1 MITLAGMSHQT
12 TPLEVRERLAMDP
25 ESLPGVLQRATET
38 FGAAKIISTCNRLEL
53 YLPGIH
59 EPEAALGFLAV
70 ELDVA
75 HELVERHFHVAY
87 GADAVRHLYSVASG
101 IDSMVLGETEVLGQ
115 VRSAFSSTVSA
126 GADNA
131 MLSRL
136 FHTAIRTGRRARNE
150 TAIGE
155 RSVSVSSIAAQRA
168 RELFP
173 DLAHASVLVVGAG
186 EAGRLA
192 AEAIVAYGAEHV
204 TVANRTFARA
214 EALARSLRGRAIPFA
229 DAVDALRTAD
239 IVIAASSAPEPLFED
254 AAVADA
260 VAHRT
265 GRRDGLPLLIIDIGV
280 PRDFHPT
287 VRNVPGVSYHDL
299 DDLQEIAA
307 RNTEARASEVAAVQ
321 TIVDQETSTFT
332 EWWSQLQ
339 IVPTISA
346 ITDRAETLRRNE
358 LEKTMR
364 RLKLTSDERAHVE
377 ELADVLTRA
386 LVKQI
391 LHAPITTLRERGD
404 QHTYLDTV
412 RTLFRLDE
420 PVEDA

>member
-1 MITLAGMSHQT
+1 VITFAGMSHHT
-12 TPLEVRERLAMDP
+12 APLDVRERVAIDA
-25 ESLPGVLQRATET
+25 EALPAVLQRAKET
-38 FGAAKIISTCNRLEL
+38 FGAATIINTCNRLEM

-59 EPEAALGFLAV
+59 EPEAPLGFLAV
-70 ELDVA
+70 ELGVDHQVMQ
-75 HELVERHFHVAY
+75 RHFSVAY
-87 GADAVRHLYSVASG
+87 GADAVRHLYAVASG

-155 RSVSVSSIAAQRA
+155 RSVSVSSIAAQQA

-173 DLAHASVLVVGAG
+173 NLAQASVLMVGAG

-192 AEAIVAYGAEHV
+192 AEAIVAYGAERL
-204 TVANRTFARA
+204 TVANRTFGRA
-214 EALARSLRGRAIPFA
+214 QALADALGGKAIPFA
-229 DAVDALRTAD
+229 DAAEALRTAD
-239 IVIAASSAPEPLFED
+239 IVIAASGSPEALFED
-254 AAVADA
+254 AAVSEA
-260 VAHRT
+260 VSH
-265 GRRDGLPLLIIDIGV
+265 RDGQPLLIIDIGV

-287 VRNVPGVSYHDL
+287 IREIPGVSYYDL
-299 DDLQEIAA
+299 DDLQEVAA
-307 RNTEARASEVAAVQ
+307 RNTAARASEVAVVQ
-321 TIVDQETSTFT
+321 AIVDEETSRFA

-346 ITDRAETLRRNE
+346 ITDRAEELRRSE
-358 LEKTMR
+358 LQKTMR
-364 RLKLTSDERAHVE
+364 RLKLADEQRAHVE

-386 LVKQI
+386 LVRQL
-391 LHAPITTLRERGD
+391 LHAPIATLRERGD
-404 QHTYLDTV
+404 QDTYLTTV

-420 PVEDA
+420 PVDVEEA

>member
-1 MITLAGMSHQT
+1 MITFAGMSHLT
-12 TPLEVRERLAMDP
+12 APLDIRERLAID
-25 ESLPGVLQRATET
+25 EKALSGVLQRATET
-38 FGAAKIISTCNRLEL
+38 FGAATIINTCNRLEL

-70 ELDVA
+70 ELNVD
-75 HELVERHFHVAY
+75 HEMMQRHFHVAY

-115 VRSAFSSTVSA
+115 VRSAFSATVSA

-155 RSVSVSSIAAQRA
+155 RSISVSSIAAQQA
-168 RELFP
+168 RDLFP
-173 DLAHASVLVVGAG
+173 DLARASVLVVGAG

-192 AEAIVAYGAEHV
+192 AEAVVAYGAQHITV
-204 TVANRTFARA
+204 TNRTFERA
-214 EALARSLRGRAIPFA
+214 EALAASLGGTAIPFA
-229 DAVDALRTAD
+229 DAVEALRTAD
-239 IVIAASSAPEPLFED
+239 IVIAASGSPEALFED
-254 AAVADA
+254 AAVGEA
-260 VAHRT
+260 VTH
-265 GRRDGLPLLIIDIGV
+265 RDGQPLLIVDIGV
-280 PRDFHPT
+280 PRDFHST
-287 VRNVPGVSYHDL
+287 VREVPGVSYHDL
-299 DDLQEIAA
+299 DDLQEIAS
-307 RNTEARASEVAAVQ
+307 RNTEARTSEVAAVQ
-321 TIVDQETSTFT
+321 TIVDQETSKFT

-346 ITDRAETLRRNE
+346 ITDRAEELRRNE
-358 LEKTMR
+358 LAKTMR
-364 RLKLTSDERAHVE
+364 HLKLTDDERTHVE
-377 ELADVLTRA
+377 ELVDVLTRA

-391 LHAPITTLRERGD
+391 LHAPISTLRERGD
-404 QHTYLDTV
+404 QSTYLDTV

>member
-1 MITLAGMSHQT
+1 MITFAGMSHQT
-12 TPLEVRERLAMDP
+12 APLHIRERLAIDA
-25 ESLPGVLQRATET
+25 EALPGVLKRAKET
-38 FGAAKIISTCNRLEL
+38 FGAATIINTCNRLEL

-70 ELDVA
+70 EMDVD
-75 HELVERHFHVAY
+75 HDLMERHFHVAY

-115 VRSAFSSTVSA
+115 VRAAFSATVSA

-155 RSVSVSSIAAQRA
+155 RSVSVSSIAAQQA
-168 RELFP
+168 RDLFP
-173 DLAHASVLVVGAG
+173 DLARASVLVVGAG

-192 AEAIVAYGAEHV
+192 AEAVVAYGAERI
-204 TVANRTFARA
+204 TVANRTFERA
-214 EALARSLRGRAIPFA
+214 QALATSLGGQAIPFGA
-229 DAVDALRTAD
+229 AVEALRTAD
-239 IVIAASSAPEPLFED
+239 IVIAASGAPEALFED
-254 AAVADA
+254 AAVSEATT
-260 VAHRT
+260 H
-265 GRRDGLPLLIIDIGV
+265 RDGQPLLIVDIGV

-287 VRNVPGVSYHDL
+287 VREVPGVSYHDL
-299 DDLQEIAA
+299 DDLQTIAA
-307 RNTEARASEVAAVQ
+307 RNTETRASEVAAVQ
-321 TIVDQETSTFT
+321 AIVDQETSRFT

-346 ITDRAETLRRNE
+346 LTDRAETVRRNE
-358 LEKTMR
+358 LAKTMR
-364 RLKLTSDERAHVE
+364 RLRLTDHERRHVE

-391 LHAPITTLRERGD
+391 LHAPIATLRERGD
-404 QHTYLDTV
+404 QDTYV
-412 RTLFRLDE
+412 GMARTLFRLDE